1 MPWPKPAGRE
11 DGVMI
16 GIVLVS
22 HSLALANAIRALVQ
36 QMVGPDFPVAV
47 AAGVGDDHADIGTD
61 AVHIAEVLQPFCA
74 AQGAVVLMDLGS
86 AVLSAQTALELLDA
100 EGIADAA
107 TKIRLCPAPIVE
119 AAIAAAVLANSGAD
133 LDAITA
139 EAMGALAAKADQLG
153 EVEPSAVAPQMAPT
167 GADGALTFDVVIE
180 NPHGLHARPAAS
192 LVQTA
197 AAFRSEIHL
206 ANLSGGRG
214 PTSARSLTG
223 IGLLQ
228 VRKGDQVRFTIQ
240 GEDAPHALD
249 RMRDLAARH
258 FGESIDAPPASPS
271 PPSRPAAGRPIAVSD
286 GVAIGRPLV
295 LAEALPP
302 ADAGTVATPAEERAR
317 LAAALTAVAADIHHA
332 GATGDETSA
341 IFAAQALILSDPA
354 LIDAVERRLNAGGVG
369 AAAAW
374 QAEMTALADGYSAMD
389 DDYLRARAADLRDIS
404 ARVFRVLAGVG
415 ANSRIAPDPPA
426 ILLTDELLPSDAMA
440 CDPDRVLGILATTGS
455 ATAHAAIIARTR
467 GIPMVVGQ
475 PGADSRVWTTAAT
488 LAIDGSTGE
497 IWIDPDAPTLAMVQ
511 ARQQDYRDRQAA
523 FQAARTLP
531 AVTTDGTAVDI
542 LANVGNA
549 DDAQAARDNG
559 AEGVGLLRTEF
570 VYLAH
575 QTMPSEQQ
583 QVEALSAILARL
595 GPGPVTV
602 RTPDIGADK
611 PLPFLPMDNER
622 NPFLGVRGLR
632 LSFRHPDFFRSNLRA
647 ILRAGLDRDLWIMVP
662 MVSSPE
668 EMRAARAAV
677 TAAHDALAAEG
688 VAHAWPVK
696 IGMMVEVPSAALM
709 ADRFAELADFFSIGT
724 NDLTQYVLAAERGN
738 GALDA
743 LQDGAHPAVLKAVS
757 EICAKAAPRGCH
769 VSVCGDAA
777 SDPVTAALF
786 IGAGVRSLSVRANQ
800 VGAIKALVRGASLAA
815 LTGLL
820 AQARDLDNGAEVRR
834 LAHATL
840 SALGGPG

>member
-1 MPWPKPAGRE
+1 
-11 DGVMI
+11 MI

-36 QMVGPDFPVAV
+36 QMVGPDFPIAV

-74 AQGAVVLMDLGS
+74 DQGAVVLMDLGS

-100 EGIADAA
+100 EGVADVAA
-107 TKIRLCPAPIVE
+107 KIRLCPAPIVE
-119 AAIAAAVLANSGAD
+119 AAVAAAVLANSGAD
-133 LDAITA
+133 LDTITA
-139 EAMGALAAKADQLG
+139 EARGALAAKADQLG
-153 EVEPSAVAPQMAPT
+153 GDEPASAAPERPV
-167 GADGALTFDVVIE
+167 ADGALSFDTVIE
-180 NPHGLHARPAAS
+180 NPHGLHARPAAT
-192 LVQTA
+192 LVQAA
-197 AAFRSEIHL
+197 AAFRSEIQL
-206 ANLSGGRG
+206 ANLSSGRG
-214 PTSARSLTG
+214 PASARSLTG

-228 VRKGDQVRFTIQ
+228 VRKGDQVRFTVQ
-240 GEDAPHALD
+240 GDDASQALAGL
-249 RMRDLAARH
+249 RNLADRH
-258 FGESIDAPPASPS
+258 FGESIDAVPASVPA
-271 PPSRPAAGRPIAVSD
+271 PIRPTAGGPIAVSD
-286 GVAIGRPLV
+286 GIAIGRPLV
-295 LAEALPP
+295 LAEALPQP
-302 ADAGTVATPAEERAR
+302 DDRTVAPPEEERAR
-317 LAAALTAVAADIHHA
+317 LEAALKVVAADIHHDGAA
-332 GATGDETSA
+332 GNETAA
-341 IFAAQALILSDPA
+341 IFAAQALVLSDPA
-354 LIDAVERRLNAGGVG
+354 LIDAVTRRIDAGAVS

-374 QAEMTALADGYSAMD
+374 RAEMTALADGYAAMD

-404 ARVFRVLAGVG
+404 ARVLRVLAGTG
-415 ANSRIAPDPPA
+415 ANTRIAPEPPA

-440 CDPDRVLGILATTGS
+440 CDPARVLGILATSGS

-475 PGADSRVWTTAAT
+475 PGANPKVWAAASVI
-488 LAIDGSTGE
+488 AIDGSAGE
-497 IWIDPDAPTLAMVQ
+497 IWIDPDAETLACVK
-511 ARQQDYRDRQAA
+511 ARRQRHLDRQAS
-523 FQAARTLP
+523 FQAAHALP
-531 AVTTDGTAVDI
+531 AVTTDGTAVEI

-647 ILRAGLDRDLWIMVP
+647 ILRAGLNRDLWIMVP

-668 EMRAARAAV
+668 EMQAARAAV
-677 TAAHDALAAEG
+677 MAAHDALATEG
-688 VAHAWPVK
+688 IAHAWPVK

-738 GALDA
+738 GALDT

-757 EICAKAAPRGCH
+757 DICAKAAPRGCH

-777 SDPVTAALF
+777 SDPITAALF

-800 VGAIKALVRGASLAA
+800 VGAIKALVRGTSLAT
-815 LTGLL
+815 LDGLL
-820 AQARDLDNGAEVRR
+820 AKARDLDNGAEVRR
-834 LAHATL
+834 LVRSTL
-840 SALGGPG
+840 DAGGGPG